1 MASITSVVKTSE
13 LILKSPLLSKIVV
26 PLAKTYVK
34 FSGYRQLGFKM
45 NDLIIEETPNM
56 QLALRRLPP
65 TESYDRVYRL
75 IRATQFSLSHKLA
88 TGNDITKPEEDDH
101 YLIPYILDVEAEAFE
116 KDALDN
122 LEVVKR
128 K

>member
-1 MASITSVVKTSE
+1 
-13 LILKSPLLSKIVV
+13 
-26 PLAKTYVK
+26 
-34 FSGYRQLGFKM
+34 
-45 NDLIIEETPNM
+45 M

-65 TESYDRVYRL
+65 AESYDRVYRL
-75 IRATQFSLSHKLA
+75 IRGTQFSLSHKLA
-88 TGNDITKPEEDDH
+88 TGSDVTTAEQDDH

-116 KDALDN
+116 KEALDN

>member
-1 MASITSVVKTSE
+1 
-13 LILKSPLLSKIVV
+13 
-26 PLAKTYVK
+26 
-34 FSGYRQLGFKM
+34 
-45 NDLIIEETPNM
+45 M

-75 IRATQFSLSHKLA
+75 IRASQLSLSHKLA
-88 TGNDITKPEEDDH
+88 PASDVIQPEQDDH

-116 KDALDN
+116 KEALDN